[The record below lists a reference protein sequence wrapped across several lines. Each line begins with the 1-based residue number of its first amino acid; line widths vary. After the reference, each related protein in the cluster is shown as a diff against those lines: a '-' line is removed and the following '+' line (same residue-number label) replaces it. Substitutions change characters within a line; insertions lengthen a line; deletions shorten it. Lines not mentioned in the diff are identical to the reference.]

1 MTLEILATIL
11 GVITGLA
18 NVPQILKILKNKSAK
33 DISITTN
40 LIFITSSVVW
50 LLYGLELSNFPLII
64 ANIIY
69 VITYGMIILG
79 WLFYGRDDKKMQ
91 KIKKGKVGF

>member
-1 MTLEILATIL
+1 MITIEILATVL

-18 NVPQILKILKNKSAK
+18 NVPQIIKIFKSRSAK
-33 DISITTN
+33 DISIITN

-50 LLYGLELSNFPLII
+50 LLYGLQLDSFPLIV

-69 VITYGMIILG
+69 IITYGLIVIG
-79 WLFYGRDDKKMQ
+79 WVVYGRNRK
-91 KIKKGKVGF
+91 

>member
-1 MTLEILATIL
+1 MITIEILATVL

-18 NVPQILKILKNKSAK
+18 NVPQIIKIFKGRSAK
-33 DISITTN
+33 DISIITN

-50 LLYGLELSNFPLII
+50 LLYGLQLDSFPLII

-69 VITYGMIILG
+69 IITYGLIVIG
-79 WLFYGRDDKKMQ
+79 WVIYGRGKK
-91 KIKKGKVGF
+91 

>member
-1 MTLEILATIL
+1 MMITIEILATVL

-18 NVPQILKILKNKSAK
+18 NVPQIIKIFKSRSAK
-33 DISITTN
+33 DISIITN

-50 LLYGLELSNFPLII
+50 LLYGLQLDSFPLIV

-69 VITYGMIILG
+69 IITYGLIVIG
-79 WLFYGRDDKKMQ
+79 WVVYGRNRK
-91 KIKKGKVGF
+91 